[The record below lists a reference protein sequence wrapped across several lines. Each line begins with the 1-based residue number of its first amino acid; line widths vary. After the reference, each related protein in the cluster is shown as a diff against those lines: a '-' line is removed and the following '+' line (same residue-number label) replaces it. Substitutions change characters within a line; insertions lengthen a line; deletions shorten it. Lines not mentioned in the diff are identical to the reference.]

1 MSTNSRIALF
11 TPLRPVKSGIADYSE
26 ELCPFLN
33 EHYDIDIFIEK
44 YKPEN
49 KELKKIVNIY
59 PASEYVWRNLQKPYA
74 VNVYQMG
81 NNTCHAYMYPFV
93 FQYPGILVL
102 HDYNLHHSRLKM
114 AVDMHK
120 LDEYGTEIAYCYPGE
135 KGKVLA
141 DTVISGMGSR
151 FQYFKF
157 PYNKI
162 LIDASLLTA
171 VHSTYVKAIIDK
183 EAPTAKVAKITM
195 GVPVIKPDKN
205 RVGELRKKHQL
216 QPDDI
221 ILASFGAVTPEKRI
235 IPIMKVLQK
244 LVTQHENIKYLL
256 IGNRSEDLDI
266 DQLVKD
272 LNLEDKVIITGFV
285 EREDFFNYLALADI
299 CINMRYPTVR
309 ETSAT
314 LLRIMAMGKPV
325 IISDLLHLGDIPQD
339 IAIKIPLIDEE
350 EILYKKLSN
359 IIKNKS
365 KREKLSHTGLN
376 FIREKHS
383 LKAMCDSYVPV
394 IEEGIKLKSKRQID
408 RSGFPEH
415 LRGLYTSTLE
425 ELKEVFNG
433 FIKPKTMKK
442 MKKEIANIL
451 QKISGIV

>member
-26 ELCPFLN
+26 ELCPLLN

-59 PASEYVWRNLQKPYA
+59 PASEFVWRNLQKPYA

-81 NNTCHAYMYPFV
+81 NNTCHAYMYPYL

-157 PYNKI
+157 SYNKI

-171 VHSTYVKAIIDK
+171 VHSTYVKEIIEK
-183 EAPTAKVAKITM
+183 EAPAAQVAKITM
-195 GVPVIKPDKN
+195 GVPVIKPGKS
-205 RVGELRKKHQL
+205 RVGELRKKHKL
-216 QPDDI
+216 QSDDI

-235 IPIMKVLQK
+235 ISIMKVFQK
-244 LVTQHENIKYLL
+244 LFARHENIKYLL
-256 IGNRSEDLDI
+256 VGNRSEDLDI

-272 LNLEDKVIITGFV
+272 LKLEDKIIITGFV
-285 EREDFFNYLALADI
+285 ERGDFFNYLALADV

-325 IISDLLHLGDIPQD
+325 VISDLLHLGDIPEE
-339 IAIKIPLIDEE
+339 ISIKIPLIDEE
-350 EILYKKLSN
+350 EILYKKLRN

-365 KREKLSHTGLN
+365 RREKLSHAGLHC
-376 FIREKHS
+376 IREKHS
-383 LKAMCDSYVPV
+383 LKAMRDSYVPV

-415 LRGLYTSTLE
+415 LRGAYWASYE
-425 ELKEVFNG
+425 ELEGIFKG
-433 FIKPKTMKK
+433 FIKSRDV
-442 MKKEIANIL
+442 KELSKLIPELSNR
-451 QKISGIV
+451 K

>member
-26 ELCPFLN
+26 ELCPLLN

-81 NNTCHAYMYPFV
+81 NNTCHAYMYPYL

-114 AVDMHK
+114 AVDAHK
-120 LDEYGTEIAYCYPGE
+120 LDEYGTEIEYCYPGE

-162 LIDASLLTA
+162 LIDASLMTA
-171 VHSTYVKAIIDK
+171 VHSPYVKELIKRENPSARVAI
-183 EAPTAKVAKITM
+183 VTM
-195 GVPVIKPDKN
+195 GVPEIKPGKS
-205 RVGELRKKHQL
+205 RAGELRKKHQL
-216 QPDDI
+216 HPDDI
-221 ILASFGAVTPEKRI
+221 ILASFGAITPEKRI

-244 LVTQHENIKYLL
+244 LVAQHENIKYLL
-256 IGNRSEDLDI
+256 VGNRSEDLDI
-266 DQLVKD
+266 DQLVRD
-272 LNLEDKVIITGFV
+272 LKLEDKVIITGFV
-285 EREDFFNYLALADI
+285 EREDFFNYLALADV

-314 LLRIMAMGKPV
+314 LLRIMAMGKSVV
-325 IISDLLHLGDIPQD
+325 ISNLLHLGDIPQD

-350 EILYKKLSN
+350 EILLKELRQL
-359 IIKNKS
+359 IKNENR
-365 KREKLSHTGLN
+365 REKLSHVGLH

-394 IEEGIKLKSKRQID
+394 IEEGVKLKSKRQID
-408 RSGFPEH
+408 RSSFPEH
-415 LRGLYTSTLE
+415 LRGANYATYE
-425 ELKEVFNG
+425 ELKEIFNG

-442 MKKEIANIL
+442 EIAHML